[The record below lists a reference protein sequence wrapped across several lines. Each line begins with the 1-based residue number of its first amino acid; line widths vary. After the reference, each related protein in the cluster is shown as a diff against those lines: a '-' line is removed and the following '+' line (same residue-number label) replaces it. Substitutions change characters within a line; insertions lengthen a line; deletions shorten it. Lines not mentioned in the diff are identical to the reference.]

1 LNGKSPIDNKKIGH
15 CHSAIELDKGARNLY
30 EGKWVSAII
39 AAAGQG
45 KRMNLPINKQY
56 LLLGGKPVLAH
67 TLETFQR
74 CLFIDEMIVVVQAE
88 ERSYCMENI
97 VQHYGFDKVAAVI
110 PGGAERQES
119 VYKGLKAVDERCD
132 IIIVHD
138 GARPFV
144 KIQDIESSIRQAIA
158 HGAVGIGVPVK
169 DTIKIVDEQ
178 KIIIDTPQ
186 RSKLWAIQ
194 TPQTFSY
201 SLLLE
206 AHEKAREEGFTGTDD
221 TVLVERIGHPVR
233 ICMGSDENIK
243 ITTPAD
249 VHIAESIMKKRK
261 GADMRVGLGYDVHRL
276 VEGRALIIGGVHIPY
291 EKGLLGHSDADVL
304 LHAIKDA
311 MLGAAGLGD
320 IGKHFPDRDERY
332 KGISS
337 IKLLIEVKNMLRQK
351 GYSVNNIDATIIA
364 QAPRMAPYI
373 DEMKKN
379 IAHALSISIDRLNIK
394 ATTTEGL
401 GFAGMGQ
408 GIAAQAVVSILQS
421 E

>member
-1 LNGKSPIDNKKIGH
+1 
-15 CHSAIELDKGARNLY
+15 
-30 EGKWVSAII
+30 
-39 AAAGQG
+39 
-45 KRMNLPINKQY
+45 M
-56 LLLGGKPVLAH
+56 
-67 TLETFQR
+67 
-74 CLFIDEMIVVVQAE
+74 
-88 ERSYCMENI
+88 
-97 VQHYGFDKVAAVI
+97 
-110 PGGAERQES
+110 
-119 VYKGLKAVDERCD
+119 
-132 IIIVHD
+132 
-138 GARPFV
+138 
-144 KIQDIESSIRQAIA
+144 
-158 HGAVGIGVPVK
+158 
-169 DTIKIVDEQ
+169 
-178 KIIIDTPQ
+178 
-186 RSKLWAIQ
+186 
-194 TPQTFSY
+194 
-201 SLLLE
+201 
-206 AHEKAREEGFTGTDD
+206 
-221 TVLVERIGHPVR
+221 VERIGHPVR
-233 ICMGSDENIK
+233 ICMEVINIK